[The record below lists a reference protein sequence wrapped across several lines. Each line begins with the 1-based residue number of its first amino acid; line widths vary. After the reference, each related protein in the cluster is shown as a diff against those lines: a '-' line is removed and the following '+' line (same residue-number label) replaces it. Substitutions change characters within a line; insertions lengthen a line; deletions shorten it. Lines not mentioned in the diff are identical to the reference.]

1 MRAARHDDA
10 DRAFQGFMTSR
21 WDRLRRAAYL
31 LTGNFH
37 DAEDLAQA
45 ALVRV
50 YVKWDRV
57 STSNEI
63 DAYVWRIL
71 VHTNADRVR
80 RRRIRELLGV
90 GAPEQAGDDR
100 TGQVDVRRSLL
111 DALGR
116 LPVRQRTVLVL
127 CYFEDMSH
135 AQVAEVL
142 GTKASTV
149 RGQVTRALARL
160 RADGTLAVLAG
171 RDPEEPP
178 DESAAGAGP
187 GTETG
192 ADADAAASEEHA
204 AAVREDRLGG
214 NFRTE
219 ANRSADAGGIPR
231 GYTTNSVK
239 AVGT

>member
-1 MRAARHDDA
+1 MTEAGRASDGGVRGVGGTPVRASRREDA

-21 WDRLRRAAYL
+21 WARLRRAAFL

-57 STSNEI
+57 SASDEI

-71 VHTNADRVR
+71 VHANADRLR

-90 GAPEQAGDDR
+90 GAPERAGDDR
-100 TGQVDVRRSLL
+100 TGEVDARRSLV

-127 CYFEDMSH
+127 CFFEDMSH
-135 AQVAEVL
+135 AQAAEVL
-142 GTKASTV
+142 GTRASTV
-149 RGQVTRALARL
+149 RSQVVRALARL

-171 RDPEEPP
+171 RDPGEPP
-178 DESAAGAGP
+178 GGDARAGTDKPARP
-187 GTETG
+187 GDAPG
-192 ADADAAASEEHA
+192 AH
-204 AAVREDRLGG
+204 
-214 NFRTE
+214 
-219 ANRSADAGGIPR
+219 
-231 GYTTNSVK
+231 TTNSVK